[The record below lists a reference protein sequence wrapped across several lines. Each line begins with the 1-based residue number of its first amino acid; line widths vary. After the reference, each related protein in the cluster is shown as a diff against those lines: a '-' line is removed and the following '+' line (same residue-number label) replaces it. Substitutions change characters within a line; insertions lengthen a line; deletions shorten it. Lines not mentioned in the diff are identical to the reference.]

1 MIQFK
6 SCRWKN
12 FLSTGNDF
20 TEIQLDKTH
29 TTLVVGPNGS
39 GKSTLLDALSFGLF
53 GKSHRDINK
62 EQLVNSVNKKRCCVQ
77 VEFEVGGSHF
87 KINREIRPNKFE
99 IYQNGKLINQSSNA
113 RDYQKLLEQNI
124 LKLNH
129 KSFHQVVVLGS
140 SSFIP
145 FMQLPAWS
153 RRAVIEDLLDINIFS
168 KMNQLLKERNANI
181 RGQIIDIDHR
191 LELIKTKI
199 GSQRKYIKDLESINK
214 DQITQKRES
223 IKTHKKEIN
232 NLFEESKTL
241 GKNLASSV
249 ASEEKSYSAQMD
261 QVANIKSHNLNL
273 NSKIKDLVSESKF
286 YEENDHCPTCDQD
299 ISEEKKNSK
308 IYFVKRSAKEVQEE
322 KEDLQRKLSVLSTTT
337 TEIQKNLTDLREK
350 QNQINSNNDSIT
362 ILQKEIDKIQKEIN
376 NLSNQTGDVK
386 LAKTELSGLRD
397 EKDEITEKKLTYVE
411 ERTYN
416 EVIGEM
422 LKDTGIKTKVV
433 KQYLPIMNRLI
444 NQYLQVLDFFVAF
457 HLDENFNETIR
468 SRHRDTFNYASFS
481 EGEKQRI
488 DLSLLFTWRQ
498 IAKMKNSAATN
509 LLVLDETFDSSLD
522 TDGIES
528 LTKILSTLDKDTNV
542 FIISHKGDILENK
555 FRSKIEFYKDR
566 NFSKIRQTNNPS
578 EKKL

>member
-20 TEIQLDKTH
+20 IDINLEKAP
-29 TTLVVGPNGS
+29 TTLIVGQNGS

-53 GKSHRDINK
+53 GKPHRDINK
-62 EQLVNSVNKKRCCVQ
+62 NQLINSVNGKKTIVE
-77 VEFEVGGSHF
+77 VEFEIGSKLF
-87 KINREIRPNKFE
+87 KIVRGIKPNKFE
-99 IYQNGKLINQSSNA
+99 IYKDGKIINQASNA
-113 RDYQKLLEQNI
+113 RDYQKFLEQNI

-129 KSFHQVVVLGS
+129 KSFHQIVVLGS

-153 RRAVIEDLLDINIFS
+153 RREVIEDLLDINIFS

-181 RGQIIDIDHR
+181 KDQLIDIGHR
-191 LELIKTKI
+191 LDLTKTKMAA
-199 GSQRKYIKDLESINK
+199 QEKYIKDLQGINK
-214 DQITQKRES
+214 DQINQKRDS
-223 IKTHKKEIN
+223 IRTHKQEIN
-232 NLFEESKTL
+232 GLFEESKTL
-241 GKNLASSV
+241 GKNLSASMS
-249 ASEEKSYSAQMD
+249 SEEDNYQRQMD
-261 QVANIKSHNLNL
+261 QIANIKSHNLQL
-273 NSKIKDLVSESKF
+273 NSEIKKLVKEAKF
-286 YEENDHCPTCDQD
+286 YEDNDNCPTCDQSID
-299 ISEEKKNSK
+299 LELKNEK
-308 IYFVKRSAKEVQEE
+308 IALVKTTAAEVQAE

-337 TEIQKNLTDLREK
+337 TEINKNLDKLRTK
-350 QNQINSNNDSIT
+350 QNKINSNNDSISL
-362 ILQKEIDKIQKEIN
+362 LQKEIDKIQKEIN
-376 NLSNQTGDVK
+376 KLSGQTGDVK
-386 LAKTELSGLRD
+386 QAKDSLSQLRD
-397 EKDEITEKKLTYVE
+397 NKDDLTEDKLKYTE

-433 KQYLPIMNRLI
+433 KQYLPVMNRLI
-444 NQYLQVLDFFVAF
+444 NEYLQVLDFFVAF

-522 TDGIES
+522 IDGIES
-528 LTKILSTLDKDTNV
+528 LTKILSTLDSDSNV
-542 FIISHKGDILENK
+542 FIISHKGDVLENK
-555 FRSKIEFYKDR
+555 FRSKIEFFKDR
-566 NFSKIRQTNNPS
+566 NFSKIR
-578 EKKL
+578 